1 MERLRRNTDFVRVYE
16 KGKYSADRYVVVH
29 FLPNQ
34 LGVSRIGFSVSKKI
48 GKSVTRNLVKRRLRA
63 IMQKLSPKIKQGY
76 DIVISARVGAQEA
89 DFDSL
94 EKSLRKAIFR
104 AFLFMKEDRKNK

>member
-1 MERLRRNTDFVRVYE
+1 
-16 KGKYSADRYVVVH
+16 
-29 FLPNQ
+29 
-34 LGVSRIGFSVSKKI
+34 
-48 GKSVTRNLVKRRLRA
+48 
-63 IMQKLSPKIKQGY
+63 MQKLSPKIKQGY

-104 AFLFMKEDRKNK
+104 AFLFVKEDRKNK